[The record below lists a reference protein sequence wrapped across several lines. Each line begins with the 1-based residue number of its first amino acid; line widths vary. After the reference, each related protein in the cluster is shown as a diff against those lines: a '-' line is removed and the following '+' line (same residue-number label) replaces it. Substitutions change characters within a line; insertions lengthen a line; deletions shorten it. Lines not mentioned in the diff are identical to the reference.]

1 MKEIYASSSETLVWL
16 GPADEMTDT
25 AFIHL
30 GSLSQSWEV
39 RPPHLKRIDI
49 LDEDLEEY
57 RNLFHSEC
65 VNDDLIQPWRA
76 IQFVACRSWFERAW
90 VMQEVGVARMVI
102 FMCGNRMIPWRTL
115 INTGAVIV
123 QHNSMLNRSID
134 IESHGRR
141 EILEALTRA
150 IRSMQEFSKN
160 SASYRSKTLLRGDDG
175 LITILNQ
182 LRSMQ
187 ATDPR
192 DKAFNEITGYNEAIY
207 CDARWLQEWA
217 SFQSEPTNGSSWLI
231 HRNDWQFNP
240 EREDETFE
248 ELTYMPTDGRFS
260 EAYRRLLTAD
270 TFFDIPNR
278 QAKRTRG
285 AKNPLPMNLTSD
297 EHMSSK
303 YERRAFAVSNQGL
316 IALVPAEARVHD
328 IIALVQGSELPFIL
342 RPSEDDFLFIGQ
354 AHVHGI
360 MDGELWSHVE
370 DGSMPLRE
378 ISII

>member
-1 MKEIYASSSETLVWL
+1 M
-16 GPADEMTDT
+16 
-25 AFIHL
+25 
-30 GSLSQSWEV
+30 
-39 RPPHLKRIDI
+39 
-49 LDEDLEEY
+49 
-57 RNLFHSEC
+57 
-65 VNDDLIQPWRA
+65 
-76 IQFVACRSWFERAW
+76 
-90 VMQEVGVARMVI
+90 
-102 FMCGNRMIPWRTL
+102 
-115 INTGAVIV
+115 
-123 QHNSMLNRSID
+123 
-134 IESHGRR
+134 
-141 EILEALTRA
+141 
-150 IRSMQEFSKN
+150 
-160 SASYRSKTLLRGDDG
+160 
-175 LITILNQ
+175 
-182 LRSMQ
+182 
-187 ATDPR
+187 
-192 DKAFNEITGYNEAIY
+192 
-207 CDARWLQEWA
+207 
-217 SFQSEPTNGSSWLI
+217 I